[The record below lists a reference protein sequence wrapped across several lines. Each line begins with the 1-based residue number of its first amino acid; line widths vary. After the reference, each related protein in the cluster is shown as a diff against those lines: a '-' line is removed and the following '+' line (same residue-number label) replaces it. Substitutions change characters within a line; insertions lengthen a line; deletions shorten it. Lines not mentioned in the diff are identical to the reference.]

1 MEAQIQKV
9 RTEAEQKEKVSCPHC
24 GEDISS
30 VCNHTDSQ
38 QELMTTLE
46 KQKQSLAT
54 EIKTTADILADYE
67 KQLQELKKVP
77 KQTKDISKE
86 QRKIDALAQTM
97 QTIKR
102 KELQSMIDT
111 LQQQQKLIDAA
122 TKTYESFRQQA
133 DQLQSKQIE
142 LTKLQTQKDG
152 LTTQVVDLQKAI
164 TEHEQSLTFKPDVQ
178 LLETTKKQLAS
189 LQQIQTSMQRLA
201 ELHTDLHQ
209 QILQRKD
216 LEIRDQRLK
225 NLHHILSKELMY
237 VVLETALPSLFS
249 IINALLAQVVEY
261 QLHFA
266 LVKNSSDRLE
276 LEVEVEDSRG
286 RRSINSL
293 SGGQKVILKLARIL
307 AVASY
312 MRLPLLL
319 LDETINNLDADLI
332 GRVAELID
340 DVIRKQ
346 DMTLYVV
353 THSPH
358 IQQMSVWEEV
368 VEVK

>member
-1 MEAQIQKV
+1 MQA
-9 RTEAEQKEKVSCPHC
+9 
-24 GEDISS
+24 
-30 VCNHTDSQ
+30 
-38 QELMTTLE
+38 
-46 KQKQSLAT
+46 
-54 EIKTTADILADYE
+54 
-67 KQLQELKKVP
+67 LKKTIANTP
-77 KQTKDISKE
+77 DETIIHTTE
-86 QRKIDALAQTM
+86 KIHTTM
-97 QTIKR
+97 Q
-102 KELQSMIDT
+102 EVASMM
-111 LQQQQKLIDAA
+111 
-122 TKTYESFRQQA
+122 
-133 DQLQSKQIE
+133 
-142 LTKLQTQKDG
+142 
-152 LTTQVVDLQKAI
+152 
-164 TEHEQSLTFKPDVQ
+164 H
-178 LLETTKKQLAS
+178 
-189 LQQIQTSMQRLA
+189 RLA

-266 LVKNSSDRLE
+266 LVKSASDRLE
-276 LEVEVEDSRG
+276 LEVEVEDSKG

-293 SGGQKVILKLARIL
+293 SGGQKVILKIARIL

-319 LDETINNLDADLI
+319 LDETINNLDTDLVS
-332 GRVAELID
+332 RVAELID

-358 IQQMSVWEEV
+358 IQQMNVWEEV
-368 VEVK
+368 VEVG